1 MKLDDPRLLR
11 EQCFIDGSWVA
22 ADEGGV
28 LAVKNPATGAT
39 LGSVPNMGASE
50 TRRAIAAADAALP
63 GWKAR
68 TAKERAVIMRRW
80 FDLISSHQEDLARLM
95 TAEQGKPLAESRSEI
110 SYAAS
115 FIEWFAEEAKRLYGD
130 VIPGHQAD
138 KRILVLGNRSAWSQ
152 PSLHGIFRPR

>member
-1 MKLDDPRLLR
+1 MKLDDPSLLR

-80 FDLISSHQEDLARLM
+80 FELITSHQ
-95 TAEQGKPLAESRSEI
+95 KISR
-110 SYAAS
+110 
-115 FIEWFAEEAKRLYGD
+115 G
-130 VIPGHQAD
+130 
-138 KRILVLGNRSAWSQ
+138 
-152 PSLHGIFRPR
+152 